1 MSMRIRTEVISYNLN
16 DRGRDFTGV
25 DRKIDIEATMGLI
38 NGPVVQEGVRKGDI
52 FGYVGHTFR
61 EKYGLDPSETQIDG
75 GKTVVLEPAVR
86 TVMIKAYPDGT
97 LKHQQE
103 FLDTAAGRIAARL
116 YQSKAYGF
124 SSVFFAPEINGLR
137 TPRNF
142 FGMDFVRNPNYDTNR
157 GYDSM
162 LDSASAGAMPGE
174 GFAAEVSAMMDSV
187 DSLLA
192 ANEAHVEKITETY
205 MQTCALNDELA
216 THNAKL
222 LMRLAV
228 YEKGGKPAG
237 MLDSAS
243 PEQLER
249 GHTYMPSR
257 AREMLDSAGRFM
269 AADLSATA
277 PQEAPEEKEERGF
290 IAKCRNAVNSVLGAA

>member
-1 MSMRIRTEVISYNLN
+1 MRIRTEVISYNLN

-25 DRKIDIEATMGLI
+25 DRKIDIEAAMRLI
-38 NGPVVQEGVRKGDI
+38 NGQVLQESVKKGDI

-61 EKYGLDPSETQIDG
+61 EKYGLDPAETQFEG
-75 GKTVVLEPAVR
+75 GKSVVLEPAVR

-124 SSVFFAPEINGLR
+124 SSVFYAPEINGLR
-137 TPRNF
+137 TPKNF

-157 GYDSM
+157 GYDAM
-162 LDSASAGAMPGE
+162 LDSASAGAMTGE

-192 ANEAHVEKITETY
+192 ANEAHVEKITDSY
-205 MQTCALNDELA
+205 LHTCKINDELA
-216 THNAKL
+216 SANAKL
-222 LMRLAV
+222 LIRLQA
-228 YEKGGKPAG
+228 YEKGGQPAG
-237 MLDSAS
+237 MLDSAR

-249 GHTYMPSR
+249 GHSYMPSR
-257 AREMLDSAGRFM
+257 ARDMLDSAGRFM
-269 AADLSATA
+269 AADLSAVT
-277 PQEAPEEKEERGF
+277 PQDTPEEKDERGF
-290 IAKCRNAVNSVLGAA
+290 ITKCRDTVNSILGTA